1 MSDQNPPQN
10 PSGDYPPPSGGNPP
24 PGGDYP
30 PPGNYPP
37 PGGYQQGGYQQGGY
51 QQGGQPGGYPQGGQY
66 PQGQPGGYQQGGY
79 PQGGQ
84 YPPASP
90 NNTMGIVA
98 LVLGIAGILSSWTVV
113 GGIVLGLAAI
123 ILGILARSK
132 YKKGTATN
140 GTMSI
145 VSIDL
150 GAIADVIS
158 AVVIVIGVGVFNEV
172 GGSDFIDCMNNAGN
186 NQTLQQQCADQFERN
201 VDDQFGVTPGGY

>member
-1 MSDQNPPQN
+1 MSDQNPPQNPPQN
-10 PSGDYPPPSGGNPP
+10 PSGDYPPPGGGNPP

-37 PGGYQQGGYQQGGY
+37 
-51 QQGGQPGGYPQGGQY
+51 
-66 PQGQPGGYQQGGY
+66 PGGYQQGGY

-140 GTMSI
+140 GTMAI
-145 VSIDL
+145 VSIVL
-150 GAIADVIS
+150 GAIAVVIS
-158 AVVIVIGVGVFNEV
+158 AVVIVIGVGVFNQV